1 MPSTCPL
8 FIRMLSTAL
17 LLAAA
22 TCAQAEG
29 VLAQLYSA
37 RPPPGSA
44 FVRVITPDATPLS
57 VRVGNARQETVSV
70 AQPASAYV
78 VIAEKTRYPVSVQ
91 GQVSQHEAPA
101 AGAFLTLIAQQHDQ
115 AWQFTSIE
123 DPADANDGLKA
134 ALRFYNVARNCP
146 TARVSLDRDGPNVFA
161 DTPSMG
167 AASRSINPVAA
178 TLVGWCGER
187 SASLT
192 LPALKAGD
200 HYSFFLIETD
210 QALQLVGQ
218 RNRTEEYTK

>member
-1 MPSTCPL
+1 MQSTCSL
-8 FIRMLSTAL
+8 FIRVFSAAL

-22 TCAQAEG
+22 ASARSEG

-37 RPPPGSA
+37 RPPPGSS
-44 FVRVITPDATPLS
+44 FVRIVSPDAAPLA
-57 VRVGNARQETVSV
+57 VRVGNARQETVSG

-78 VIAEKTRYPVSVQ
+78 VIPEKSRYPVSVQ
-91 GQVSQHEAPA
+91 GQVSQHDAPA
-101 AGAFLTLIAQQHDQ
+101 AGAFLTLIAHQRDQ

-134 ALRFYNVARNCP
+134 ALRFYNIARNCP

-178 TLVGWCGER
+178 TLVGWCGQR